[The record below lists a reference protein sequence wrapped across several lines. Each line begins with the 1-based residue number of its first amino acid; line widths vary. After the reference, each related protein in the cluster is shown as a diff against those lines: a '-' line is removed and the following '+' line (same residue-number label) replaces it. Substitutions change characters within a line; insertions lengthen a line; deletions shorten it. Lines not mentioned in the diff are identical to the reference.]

1 MHLKPQPG
9 RVVTDPATGQP
20 LPEEGARV
28 EPSQYWFRRL
38 QDGDVTEV
46 KPQQQKPR
54 TSAK

>member
-9 RVVTDPATGQP
+9 RVVTDPATGLP
-20 LPEEGARV
+20 LPEDGCLV

-38 QDGDVTEV
+38 QDGDVTEI
-46 KPQQQKPR
+46 KPKQQKPR